1 MRRRIGSA
9 RLGVSL
15 GFGSTLGLAL
25 LGAPSPIAAD
35 VVFPTCAAAGCSDPL
50 DYASYLFIPPGG
62 ALPNDYDPSSGD
74 AWKYAPDTGMD
85 ITGVWQRTTGRP
97 DVVIAVLDSGIR
109 WSQADLGRKVAL
121 NLGELPLPSGCASY
135 DCNGDGVVS
144 VDDFQEACN
153 ADLNHNGFCD
163 GEDLILFYS
172 NGKDDDGNGYVDD
185 IAGWDFFEN
194 DNDPFD
200 DVNYGHGTG
209 EASDEVA
216 EANNGSGFPGFA
228 PSSQFLP
235 LRVGDS
241 FVATDGPFLQAV
253 VYAVDRGVSVISE
266 ALGAVNSSAN
276 GQAAIDY
283 AYARGIPIIASAAD
297 EESGHHNYPANYGH
311 TIWVNS
317 VRNGDGT
324 FTDADANGYDLLN
337 GCTNYGGKAWVAI
350 PSASCSSEATSRTGG
365 LTALLVSYGKNLIDR
380 GLFTP
385 YPGLSTPFSAEEV
398 RQLLRLSARD
408 VDYSNDPELVT
419 TSEGDLLS
427 ALVSAPALGLT
438 FGSSRYPTQP
448 GWDEFTGYGR
458 PEGVSL
464 LDLVT
469 PTTMPPEADLSGSLA
484 WFDLVDPV
492 RTPSV
497 DVVGSARAARVGN
510 QFQWVLQVG
519 CGVQPETYTQIGSG
533 QGNGA
538 PVEGSVLASWDAG
551 STAATCG
558 FDPSVPVTN
567 VDDHT
572 VTLRLQVTDLL
583 GNVGEDRRTIAI
595 DHDPSL
601 HFAPRQLTGSGE
613 SSPVL
618 VDVNRDGVL
627 DIVHGGGD
635 GTIHAIDGRTGL
647 ELPGFPVLTNAEPVH
662 PSPAY
667 TSGAVPV
674 PHEAVIG
681 AIAADDLDRDGHV
694 EIVAPGIDGTLYV
707 LDDHGRARPGFPV
720 HTDPAFS
727 QPANRDQLNDS
738 TPGIVSA
745 PALVDLDP
753 PGTEPN
759 LEIVFSGLDGHLY
772 AYRANGQPVA
782 GFPVRLADTTQV
794 SIDPATGKATPLPG
808 SHTRSRAAKSLSSPA
823 VGDLDGDGRPEIVV
837 ATNEEYDSEPNSYAI
852 ESKLF
857 SQLALVLGQANI
869 DQFSLDTNGRVY
881 AVHADGALHAGG
893 PFLSGWPARVP
904 LLTPGVLPTV
914 GTGTPGAPA
923 IADLDGSGQLRV
935 AIFGVIGPVTLLT
948 PTGQPALGTL
958 GGKSRVLGIDFC
970 GPPSPAGTACPA
982 PQNGFPNVPATAGSA
997 DAPFFGALGSGA
1009 FGDITGDGL
1018 PEYVAPSGGLR
1029 KLVDVAATAQQGLL
1043 PSPDGFVVDGFAD
1056 HQLSAWNPRTGAV
1069 LPAFPR
1075 LMDDMQFLES
1085 PAIADVDGDGV
1096 PDVLNGSGRY
1106 LVRAYRADGSMPDGW
1121 PKFTNGWLISSPAA
1135 GDVDGDGKIDI
1146 VSITREGK
1154 LFVWSTPAAATA
1166 SAIPWAGFGR
1176 DRRHTKNA
1184 SSGVANVAAATDP
1197 LAGLG
1202 WSLESIQGALA
1213 QLGGTLAPPDS
1224 TLIKGSLATFLI
1236 PQALAAIGQGD
1247 ELRTS
1252 KTLAGIETGLAL
1264 PGHPIAALA
1273 PLLDQFTEAVRGALQ
1288 REIDASHCDP
1298 DDTACNDRVSWAS
1311 FLLGVGDLSLS
1322 SNPRAAVAA
1331 WAYGIALFKG

>member
-1 MRRRIGSA
+1 MRRGIGSA
-9 RLGVSL
+9 RRGAALGS
-15 GFGSTLGLAL
+15 AL
-25 LGAPSPIAAD
+25 LLAVAAAQSAPAD
-35 VVFPTCAAAGCSDPL
+35 VLFPTCAAAGCSDPT
-50 DYASYLFIPPGG
+50 DYASYLFLGPGG
-62 ALPNDYDPSSGD
+62 ALPNDYDPGSGD
-74 AWKYAPDTGMD
+74 AWKYAPDTGMN

-109 WSQADLGRKVAL
+109 WREADLGRKVAL
-121 NLGELPLPSGCASY
+121 NLGELPVPPGCASY

-144 VDDFQEACN
+144 VDDFQDACN
-153 ADLNHNGFCD
+153 ADLNHNGICD
-163 GEDLILFYS
+163 GEDLILFYQD
-172 NGKDDDGNGYVDD
+172 GIDDDGNGYVDD
-185 IAGWDFFEN
+185 IAGWDFYEN

-200 DVNYGHGTG
+200 DVDYGHGTG

-228 PSSQFLP
+228 PSSLFLP

-266 ALGAVNSSAN
+266 ALGTVNASAT
-276 GQAAIDY
+276 GQAAVDY
-283 AYARGIPIIASAAD
+283 AYAHGIPMIASAAD
-297 EESGHHNYPANYGH
+297 EESGHHNYPANYAH

-317 VRNGDGT
+317 VRNGDGD
-324 FTDADANGYDLLN
+324 FTDADQNGYDLLN

-365 LTALLVSYGKNLIDR
+365 LTALLVSHALNQIER

-385 YPGLSTPFSAEEV
+385 YPGLATPFSSEEV

-408 VDYSNDPELVT
+408 VDHSSDPQLVT
-419 TSEGDLLS
+419 TTTFNLLS
-427 ALVSAPALGLT
+427 VLLSAPALGLT
-438 FGSSRYPTQP
+438 FGESRYPTQP

-458 PEGVSL
+458 PDGVAL

-469 PTTMPPEADLSGSLA
+469 PTSMPPEADLSGNLG
-484 WFDLVDPV
+484 WYDLVDPA

-510 QFQWVLQVG
+510 QFDWLLEVG
-519 CGVQPETYTQIGSG
+519 CGVQPTTYTQIGAG
-533 QGNGA
+533 HGNGA
-538 PVEGSVLASWDAG
+538 PVSQQVLASWDAG
-551 STAATCG
+551 ATAAACG
-558 FDPSVPVTN
+558 FDPATPVAQ

-572 VTLRLQVTDLL
+572 VTLRLRVTDLL
-583 GNVGEDRRTIAI
+583 GNVGEDRRTLAI
-595 DHDPSL
+595 DHDASL
-601 HFAPRQLTGSGE
+601 HFAPLQLAGSGE
-613 SSPVL
+613 SSPAL
-618 VDVNRDGVL
+618 ADVNRDGVL
-627 DIVHGGGD
+627 DVVDGGGD
-635 GTIHAIDGRTGL
+635 GAIHALDGRTGA
-647 ELPGFPVLTNAEPVH
+647 ELPGFPVYTNPLPVH

-667 TSGAVPV
+667 ASGAVPV

-681 AIAADDLDRDGHV
+681 SVAADDLDRDGHV

-707 LDDHGRARPGFPV
+707 FDDHGHPRPGFPV
-720 HTDPAFS
+720 HTNPAFS
-727 QPANRDQLNDS
+727 QPANRDSLNDS
-738 TPGIVSA
+738 APGIVSA
-745 PALVDLDP
+745 PTLVDLDP
-753 PGTEPN
+753 PGSEPN

-794 SIDPATGKATPLPG
+794 SIDPATGKATPLAG
-808 SHTRSRAAKSLSSPA
+808 SHTRDRATKSLSSPA

-837 ATNEEYDSEPNSYAI
+837 ATNEEYDHEPNSFAI

-857 SQLALVLGQANI
+857 TQLSSVLGQSS
-869 DQFSLDTNGRVY
+869 QFSLDTNGRVY

-893 PFLSGWPARVP
+893 PFLSGWPAHVP

-923 IADLDGSGQLRV
+923 IADVDGSGQLRV
-935 AIFGVIGPVTLLT
+935 AIFGAIGPVTLLD
-948 PTGQPALGTL
+948 PSGQPALGTL
-958 GGKSRVLGIDFC
+958 AGKPRVLAIDFC
-970 GPPSPAGTACPA
+970 PPPSASGVACP
-982 PQNGFPNVPATAGSA
+982 PPNSGFPNVPASAGSA
-997 DAPFFGALGSGA
+997 DAPFFGAIGAGA
-1009 FGDITGDGL
+1009 FGDITGDSQHL

-1029 KLVDVAATAQQGLL
+1029 KLLDIAATAQQGLL
-1043 PSPDGFVVDGFAD
+1043 PDPDGFVVDGLAD
-1056 HQLSAWNPRTGAV
+1056 HQISAWDPRSGAV

-1075 LMDDMQFLES
+1075 MMDDLQFLGS
-1085 PAIADVDGDGV
+1085 PALADVDGDGV
-1096 PDVLNGSGRY
+1096 ADVVQGSGRY

-1121 PKFTNGWLISSPAA
+1121 PKFTNGWLLSSPTA
-1135 GDVDGDGKIDI
+1135 GDVDGDGKTDI
-1146 VSITREGK
+1146 VAITREGK
-1154 LFVWSTPAAATA
+1154 LFVWSTNAAASA

-1184 SSGVANVAAATDP
+1184 SSGVANVAPAADP

-1202 WSLESIQGALA
+1202 WSLESIQGDLA
-1213 QLGGTLAPPDS
+1213 QLGATLAPPDS

-1247 ELRTS
+1247 EFRTS
-1252 KTLAGIETGLAL
+1252 KTLTGIEAGLQL

-1273 PLLDQFTEAVRGALQ
+1273 PLLERFTDAVRAALE
-1288 REIDASHCDP
+1288 REIDGHPCAPGDQ
-1298 DDTACNDRVSWAS
+1298 ACSDRASWAR
-1311 FLLGVGDLSLS
+1311 FLLGVGDFYIDAD
-1322 SNPRAAVAA
+1322 PHAAVNA